1 MIILITGTPGTGKS
15 TVSKI
20 LHDKLHLE
28 NFQSTLVPVN
38 DLIYEKHL
46 YHGVDEEKG
55 YKIVDIEDMC
65 LEIDH
70 LLEDSK
76 DPMDPRVWII
86 EGHLSHYVQ
95 DADFVIVLRANP
107 QVLRKRLK
115 TRNWKDSKIEE
126 NAEAEALA
134 VCTCEAY
141 QIHGERVNE
150 VDTTDISPEETAELI
165 IEVIKDKKH
174 FPAGSV
180 DFLQDLL

>member
-1 MIILITGTPGTGKS
+1 
-15 TVSKI
+15 
-20 LHDKLHLE
+20 
-28 NFQSTLVPVN
+28 
-38 DLIYEKHL
+38 
-46 YHGVDEEKG
+46 
-55 YKIVDIEDMC
+55 
-65 LEIDH
+65 
-70 LLEDSK
+70 
-76 DPMDPRVWII
+76 VWII

>member
-1 MIILITGTPGTGKS
+1 MIVLITGTPGTGKS

-20 LHDKLHLE
+20 LNEKLLSE

-55 YKIVDIEDMC
+55 YKIVDINDLC

-70 LLEDSK
+70 LLEDSR
-76 DPMDPRVWII
+76 DLDSRLWIL
-86 EGHLSHYVQ
+86 EGHLSHYFQ
-95 DADFVIVLRANP
+95 DADFVIVLRAKP
-107 QVLRKRLK
+107 HVLRQRLK

-141 QIHGERVNE
+141 QVHGERVNE
-150 VDTTDISPEETAELI
+150 IDTTDISPEETAELI
-165 IEVIKDKKH
+165 IDVINDKKY

-180 DFLQDLL
+180 DFLQDIL